1 MTSQQKQTQPY
12 QFAQPTQ
19 MSQPIP
25 TFQSYNTK
33 LNTSIINKNNT
44 EFLITDANGNI
55 NIDGNNRAEL
65 DTLFNQDI
73 LYNFP
78 SLIICND
85 KLVQQNRDILQKY
98 SDVIYDEC
106 DNRFNMRNLT
116 NSAGLLQAG
125 YSKNI
130 DVDSHLKNINY
141 YTDKCYYDNWK
152 INPNDPKL
160 DKCNGL
166 KHNVKILVPDYTPVG
181 RNYADC
187 RGVCSSASSA
197 PSPPATSPSATSS
210 CDMTPPTDLN
220 CETDVKKR
228 YDFSKQKIQK
238 ESCIKPN
245 DWTYFKQAPVPNI
258 NEIQK
263 SSKNPNEK
271 RTLEMLNTI
280 TKGVQHDYYK
290 FFENTKC
297 QVFPQQRL
305 FNNVTKRSMLPT
317 HYDLQD
323 IGPKYLA

>member
-1 MTSQQKQTQPY
+1 MASINTK
-12 QFAQPTQ
+12 
-19 MSQPIP
+19 PIP
-25 TFQSYNTK
+25 TFKPYNTK
-33 LNTSIINKNNT
+33 INTSIINKNNS
-44 EFLITDANGNI
+44 EFLIKDCNGNI
-55 NIDGNNRAEL
+55 NIDGNNRSEL
-65 DTLFNQDI
+65 DTLFNQDSP
-73 LYNFP
+73 YKYP
-78 SLIICND
+78 ALIICND

-130 DVDSHLKNINY
+130 DVDSHLKNINF

-152 INPNDPKL
+152 INPNDDKL
-160 DKCNGL
+160 DKCDGL

-187 RGVCSSASSA
+187 RGVCSQ
-197 PSPPATSPSATSS
+197 PAS

-220 CETDVKKR
+220 CENDIKKR
-228 YDFSKQKIQK
+228 YDFTKHKLK
-238 ESCIKPN
+238 TESCIKPA
-245 DWTYFKQAPVPNI
+245 DWTSFKHAPTPTLDMNCI
-258 NEIQK
+258 NNL
-263 SSKNPNEK
+263 SKFPNEK
-271 RTLEMLNTI
+271 RTREMLNSI
-280 TKGVQHDYYK
+280 NKGVQHDYYK
-290 FFENTKC
+290 FFENTQC

-317 HYDLQD
+317 HHNLED